1 MPREVDDKKTKR
13 ALRKIA
19 LAKAKAAQGGD
30 DTQLNEWESEFVDSV
45 EERLDTFG
53 SAFNDPEKGALS
65 EPLSA
70 RQNVKLREIEKKAKG
85 KARKPMSRGKGFTP
99 KPGGGFKQSSFKRK
113 GINNGPRVRD
123 INDDIIGAVDDGDTP
138 PAQKAGPR
146 PRIAPAKPTP
156 PKTDQPAPSKP
167 KLVEPKIQ
175 TQPKPETPSPTQRPT
190 FRVVKGGKDED
201 N

>member
-1 MPREVDDKKTKR
+1 LAREVDDKKTKR

-85 KARKPMSRGKGFTP
+85 KARKPMSRGKGFSP
-99 KPGGGFKQSSFKRK
+99 KPGGGFRNSSFKSK
-113 GINNGPRVRD
+113 GKATGPRVRD
-123 INDDIIGAVDDGDTP
+123 INDDLIEAVPQNPSADNP
-138 PAQKAGPR
+138 PDNP
-146 PRIAPAKPTP
+146 I
-156 PKTDQPAPSKP
+156 
-167 KLVEPKIQ
+167 E
-175 TQPKPETPSPTQRPT
+175 TQPEKPVRTKP
-190 FRVVKGGKDED
+190 FLRVVKGGKE
-201 N
+201 NGS

>member
-85 KARKPMSRGKGFTP
+85 KARKPMSRGKGFQP
-99 KPGGGFKQSSFKRK
+99 KSGGGFKNSSFKRK
-113 GINNGPRVRD
+113 GKTTSPRVRD
-123 INDDIIGAVDDGDTP
+123 INDDMIGAVPNTSPPEANTP
-138 PAQKAGPR
+138 EPRVTPAEPTR
-146 PRIAPAKPTP
+146 PKVIKSVPVKPDAAPTKPDPAKGSP
-156 PKTDQPAPSKP
+156 PK
-167 KLVEPKIQ
+167 
-175 TQPKPETPSPTQRPT
+175 RPV

-201 N
+201 D